1 MARTHDLPRLVRG
14 AHPAAGCRGAPF
26 SHGPGVKTF
35 IVMENNG
42 SPTSV
47 SYSYNPA
54 NTDIDLFGLDP
65 YPIRPEFTGGANY
78 AVIGDA
84 VTAAEAEG
92 ISQSHIVP
100 VYQEFGPIWMWSLFY
115 ISLGSR
121 PAKNRSHFI

>member
-1 MARTHDLPRLVRG
+1 LAD
-14 AHPAAGCRGAPF
+14 
-26 SHGPGVKTF
+26 PGVKTS

-65 YPIRPEFTGGANY
+65 YPIQPEFTGGANY

-84 VTAAEAEG
+84 ITAAEAEG

-100 VYQEFGPIWMWSLFY
+100 VYQEFGPIWMGSLFY
-115 ISLGSR
+115 ISLRSR
-121 PAKNRSHFI
+121 PAKNRLHFI